1 MIYALG
7 HISGAHF
14 NPAVTL
20 AFAISRHFPARD
32 VLIYWTAQC
41 TGGLLAIGL
50 LSIILP
56 HGQSFGATV
65 PAIDILPAFVW
76 ECILTFFLM
85 LVIMGVATDTRAV
98 GTMAGVAIGAV
109 VMLDAFVGGPVTGAS
124 MNPARSLAPA
134 IAAGRTD
141 VLWIYILAPMTG
153 AVLASLL
160 YQWIRGNA
168 STSHG

>member
-1 MIYALG
+1 
-7 HISGAHF
+7 
-14 NPAVTL
+14 
-20 AFAISRHFPARD
+20 
-32 VLIYWTAQC
+32 
-41 TGGLLAIGL
+41 
-50 LSIILP
+50 
-56 HGQSFGATV
+56 
-65 PAIDILPAFVW
+65 
-76 ECILTFFLM
+76 
-85 LVIMGVATDTRAV
+85 
-98 GTMAGVAIGAV
+98 
-109 VMLDAFVGGPVTGAS
+109 